1 MNFSSDKIKITLC
14 FKSIPNKNVLWTNTN
29 NKRGINLMRNA
40 YRKMKK
46 NLKLLKNKSSFD
58 KMETCHYPFEKD
70 SILSIKTSINT

>member
-1 MNFSSDKIKITLC
+1 MSEH
-14 FKSIPNKNVLWTNTN
+14 N
-29 NKRGINLMRNA
+29 NRGINLMRNA

-46 NLKLLKNKSSFD
+46 NLNLLKDKSSFD